1 MRVLCE
7 TCLVAAV
14 LGITAIPTASAAD
27 QKPVP
32 TISQVLAAS
41 GIDISGY
48 VDLSG
53 TYSFLGN
60 TTLRVF
66 DTQPHS
72 FNLNMAEVSISKSG
86 TDGFGGAVV
95 LDAGEDAD
103 VIAPSGTSN
112 TDQFN
117 VQQAY
122 LSYTSGPASVM
133 FGKMAT
139 LIGAEVIESPDN
151 WNFSRSFLF
160 GYAIPFTHTG
170 VRGKYEVSKALSV
183 TLGVNNGWDNLKD
196 LGTQKDV
203 EWQVAFSPSDRWYAN
218 VQGIVG
224 SEPGAG
230 SRRGTRNLVDFVGG
244 YNVTKQLAVMANV
257 DYGTQENGTVTGG
270 TAGWVG
276 FAGYAKYDLTEQWS
290 LALRGEYFNDQDG
303 FRTDTAQK
311 LKEFTFT
318 VGYAPV
324 SSVVLRAEYRH
335 DWSNKAVF
343 AKENGVAKSK
353 SQNTLAIEGIY
364 RF

>member
-1 MRVLCE
+1 MRVLCK
-7 TCLVAAV
+7 TCLAAAV
-14 LGITAIPTASAAD
+14 LAIAAVPAASAAD

-48 VDLSG
+48 VDMSG

-103 VIAPSGTSN
+103 VIAPSGTSS
-112 TDQFN
+112 TDQFD

-160 GYAIPFTHTG
+160 GLAIPFTHTG

-218 VQGIVG
+218 AQGIVG

-230 SRRGTRNLVDFVGG
+230 SQRGTRNLVDFVGG

-257 DYGTQENGTVTGG
+257 DYGTQEYGTATGG
-270 TAGWVG
+270 TATWVG

-290 LALRGEYFNDQDG
+290 LALRGEYFDDQDG
-303 FRTDTAQK
+303 FRTGTAQK

-335 DWSNKAVF
+335 DWSNKSVF
-343 AKENGVAKSK
+343 TEENGVTK